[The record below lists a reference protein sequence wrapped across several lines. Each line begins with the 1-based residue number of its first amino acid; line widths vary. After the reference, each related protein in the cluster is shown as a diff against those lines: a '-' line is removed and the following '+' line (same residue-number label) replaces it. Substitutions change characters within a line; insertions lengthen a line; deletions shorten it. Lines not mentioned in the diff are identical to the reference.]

1 MQKHAARRLHYDF
14 RLELDGVLK
23 SWAVPKGPSLVA
35 GARRMAVATED
46 HPLDYATFEGVI
58 PKGEYGGGTVQLWDQ
73 GSWEPLDDPRAA
85 LAKGDLSFRLNGS
98 KLRGRWHLVRMR
110 TRPSD
115 RGRTH
120 WLLIKGRDAE
130 ARNEKGGDVTER
142 EPMSVATG
150 RAIEEIAR
158 DADRVWSS
166 ETGERK
172 PEPKRKPKAEPKKAR
187 SLGAERATG
196 AKRAA
201 LPAEIELQLATLV
214 DAPPTGDEWLHEIKL
229 DGYRLAVRV
238 ERGRAQLFTRGGKD
252 WTAAFPRLAEAAAA
266 LPLDRAWLD
275 GEAVVFDAEGRSRF
289 QLLQNAQ
296 GGRLGSRPTR
306 SEAKPSEVHRLGG
319 ADAAG
324 LQLVVFDLLHL
335 DGVDLRGAPQVERK
349 RLLQEL
355 LAGAPKRLP
364 LRFGQDVRG
373 RGEAFFR
380 EACKHGVEGIV
391 SKRADAPYRAGRS
404 RAWLKV
410 KCLQRQEFVIVG
422 FTQPAGSRVGLGA
435 LLVGAYDTAGKLRYC
450 GKVGTG
456 FAAAQ
461 LAALRAQLDA
471 LAQDDPPVIDPKR
484 AERGAHWAAPRLV
497 AEIEFTEWTQDGKLR
512 HPVFVGLREDK
523 RPEDVRIETEQTVAE
538 VAAAPPELR
547 TEVAGVRLSHPD
559 RVYWP
564 DVGVTKS
571 ELAQYYEAVAER
583 ILPGLR
589 DRPLT
594 MLRCPEG
601 VGGERFF
608 QKHAGDTVSSR
619 VARVTVRR
627 GEAPYAMVT
636 DLASLVSLAQIGVL
650 EFHVWGARADRLDRP
665 DLVVFDLDPD
675 PAVPWSSV
683 ADTAKVLRSAL
694 ADLGFVPFVRTTGGK
709 GLHVVVPLV
718 RRAGWDEVKRFSRA
732 LAELFAAEAPDQF
745 TAVMSKQRREG
756 KIYLDYL
763 RNAPE
768 ATAIASW
775 STRARPGA
783 PIAMP
788 LAWDELDG
796 RDEPLRFA
804 LRDAAARLAE
814 PDPWRDF
821 EASRR
826 PLSASALQRV
836 GAVRG

>member
-1 MQKHAARRLHYDF
+1 VQKHAARRLHYDF

-58 PKGEYGGGTVQLWDQ
+58 PKGEYGGGTVQLWDH
-73 GSWEPLDDPRAA
+73 GSWEPLDDPHAA

-110 TRPSD
+110 ARAAD
-115 RGRTH
+115 RGRSH

-130 ARNEKGGDVTER
+130 ARSESGGDVTER
-142 EPMSVATG
+142 EPRSVTTG
-150 RAIEEIAR
+150 RALEEIAR

-166 ETGERK
+166 DTGERK
-172 PEPKRKPKAEPKKAR
+172 VKPAR
-187 SLGAERATG
+187 SAGAGKAPG

-201 LPAEIELQLATLV
+201 LPARIEFELATLV

-229 DGYRLAVRV
+229 DGYRLAVRI
-238 ERGRAQLFTRGGKD
+238 ERGRVQLFTRGGKD
-252 WTAAFPRLAEAAAA
+252 WTDTFPRLAEAAAA
-266 LPLDRAWLD
+266 LPVDRAWLD
-275 GEAVVFDAEGRSRF
+275 GEAVVFDAEGRTRF

-296 GGRLGSRPTR
+296 GGTG
-306 SEAKPSEVHRLGG
+306 
-319 ADAAG
+319 AAG

-335 DGVDLRGAPQVERK
+335 DGSDLRGAPLVERK

-355 LAGAPKRLP
+355 LARAPKRLP

-373 RGEAFFR
+373 RGDAFFR
-380 EACKHGVEGIV
+380 EACKRGVEGIV
-391 SKRADAPYRAGRS
+391 SKRADAPHRAGRT

-410 KCLQRQEFVIVG
+410 KCLQRQEFVVVG
-422 FTQPAGSRVGLGA
+422 FTEPGGSRVGLGA
-435 LLVGAYDTAGKLRYC
+435 LLVGAHDATGKLRYC

-461 LAALRAQLDA
+461 LAALRARLDA

-484 AERGAHWAAPRLV
+484 AERGAHWTAPRLV
-497 AEIEFTEWTQDGKLR
+497 AEIEFTEWTGDGKLR
-512 HPVFVGLREDK
+512 HPVFVGIREDK
-523 RPEDVRIETEQTVAE
+523 RPKDVRIETEQPVEE
-538 VAAAPPELR
+538 VAAASPALR

-571 ELAQYYEAVAER
+571 ELAQYYEAVADR

-594 MLRCPEG
+594 MLRCPAG

-636 DLASLVSLAQIGVL
+636 DLPSLVSLVQIGVL
-650 EFHVWGARADRLDRP
+650 ELHVWGARADRLDRP

-675 PAVPWSSV
+675 PAVPWSRV
-683 ADTAKVLRSAL
+683 AGTAKVFRSTL

-718 RRAGWDEVKRFSRA
+718 RRAGWDEVKRFARS
-732 LAELFAAEAPDQF
+732 LAELFAAEAPDF
-745 TAVMSKQRREG
+745 YTAVMSKQRREG
-756 KIYLDYL
+756 KIYIDYL

-788 LAWDELDG
+788 LAWDELDEG
-796 RDEPLRFA
+796 AEQPRFV
-804 LRDAAARLAE
+804 LRDAPARLAAR
-814 PDPWRDF
+814 DPWRDF

-826 PLSASALQRV
+826 PLSASILQRV
-836 GAVRG
+836 GAVER